1 MGRVFRPLRD
11 CDQVFFFLT
20 WLHLQRCRR
29 HRRHPGPI
37 IIGFLLRGG
46 DFTLSLTFIS
56 CIAFAEVLS
65 YIFVLGKLERVR
77 E

>member
-1 MGRVFRPLRD
+1 
-11 CDQVFFFLT
+11 
-20 WLHLQRCRR
+20 
-29 HRRHPGPI
+29 
-37 IIGFLLRGG
+37 
-46 DFTLSLTFIS
+46 LTFIS